1 MEHLPLR
8 PTTMEIDLDALV
20 FNYQALKQRAGKS
33 KVMAVLKANAYGH
46 GLIECARVLER
57 ECSADYFGVA
67 LVEEGM
73 RLRKAGIQTPILIF
87 GGIFNDQVQ
96 VYLDYDLDLTA
107 SSVDKLKL
115 IEAVAKERGKR
126 ARIHIKID
134 TGMGRIGVRPA
145 SAHKVFEAAINAT
158 NCELVGVFT
167 HFATADEEDL
177 EFSRLQLTK
186 FNECLNF
193 FTQRN
198 LPLPI
203 RHAANSGAIIQFSQS
218 DLDMVRCGISL
229 FGVSPS
235 AHLAPTV
242 DSLLK
247 PVMKVT
253 SRVVYFK
260 VVQPGE
266 SVSYGRTWTATT
278 NTRVV
283 TIPIGYGDGY
293 SRALSSR
300 NDALGQDVLIRGK
313 RYPIIGR
320 VCMDQIMVKIDQDEA
335 YNGDE
340 VVLIGAQEGERIV
353 VEELAARMGTI
364 PYEVLTNLNLRIP
377 RRYLR
382 DGRVVAQE
390 YVE

>member
-20 FNYQALKQRAGKS
+20 FNYNALRQRAGKS

-73 RLRKAGIQTPILIF
+73 QLRKAGIKTPILIF

-107 SSVDKLKL
+107 SSIDKLML
-115 IEAVAKERGKR
+115 IEEVAKMRGMR

-145 SAHKVFEAAINAT
+145 SAQKVFEAAMHAA
-158 NCELVGVFT
+158 NCDLVGVFS
-167 HFATADEEDL
+167 HFATADESNL
-177 EFSRLQLTK
+177 EFSKQQLSS
-186 FNECLNF
+186 FNDCIQF
-193 FTQRN
+193 FTQQKRSM
-198 LPLPI
+198 PI
-203 RHAANSGAIIQFSQS
+203 RHIANSGAILQLPESH
-218 DLDMVRCGISL
+218 LDMVRCGISL

-235 AHLAPTV
+235 DHLTPTV
-242 DSLLK
+242 KSLFK
-247 PVMKVT
+247 PVMKIT

-266 SVSYGRTWTATT
+266 SVSYGRTWTAKQ

-293 SRALSSR
+293 SRALSGDS
-300 NDALGQDVLIRGK
+300 DAIGAEVIIRGK

-320 VCMDQIMVKIDQDEA
+320 VCMDQIMVDIGRDEA
-335 YNGDE
+335 FNGAE
-340 VVLIGAQEGERIV
+340 VVLVGTQDSERITI
-353 VEELAARMGTI
+353 EELAGHMRTI
-364 PYEVLTNLNLRIP
+364 PYEVLTGLNLRIP
-377 RRYLR
+377 RKYLR
-382 DGRVVAQE
+382 HNQIVARDQIE
-390 YVE
+390 